1 MKRTGGRERYETR
14 EVIYR
19 VLRLLMARVWRRGYE
34 DTGSAV
40 GGTAAMVVLLLLL
53 LLLPLALPVPLPLA
67 AATGGALLPD
77 SNEGNVGESAVEFV
91 APPLL
96 LGGISTRPVS
106 DCVL

>member
-67 AATGGALLPD
+67 AATGGALLPG
-77 SNEGNVGESAVEFV
+77 SSEGNVGESAVEFV